1 MSENT
6 QNALSKQCLL
16 SFGTCSDN

>member
-16 SFGTCSDN
+16 IFGTCSDN